1 MSSPK
6 DITHC
11 FAFDKVISARTQA
24 RRRNFFF
31 KLTYVLLGILF
42 IAQLVF
48 FLI

>member
-11 FAFDKVISARTQA
+11 FAFDKAINAKAQA
-24 RRRNFFF
+24 RKHNVFL

-42 IAQLVF
+42 ISQLIF

>member
-24 RRRNFFF
+24 RRRNFFL

-42 IAQLVF
+42 VSQLIF
-48 FLI
+48 FLL

>member
-11 FAFDKVISARTQA
+11 FAFDKVTKTNAHIRK
-24 RRRNFFF
+24 RNFFY

-42 IAQLVF
+42 ISQLIF